1 MAGFVYFGKNIETFE
16 NELRAD
22 YDNNW
27 ICEELYLTSSVV
39 STDKATEL
47 DALNLKK
54 ERNENNTSTSKYNCM
69 GYALDF
75 YGWGLPV
82 SMDYETPQDILEEL
96 GIEPNE
102 ELEDDLSEAIYVL
115 DYGCPLMMDLAVKR
129 MLEAFDGKLRR
140 IYDINEAREDEIV
153 VIYRGGEGDFHFAK
167 IEDGI
172 ISHKR
177 GSSLITTEG
186 NLSDCFQERYY
197 SDNVLFARSF

>member
-1 MAGFVYFGKNIETFE
+1 MAGLVYFGKNIETFE
-16 NELRAD
+16 NKLRAD

-54 ERNENNTSTSKYNCM
+54 ERNENNTSTFEYNCM

-75 YGWGLPV
+75 YGWGLPI
-82 SMDYETPQDILEEL
+82 SMYYETPQDILEEL
-96 GIEPNE
+96 GIEPSE

-177 GSSLITTEG
+177 GNCLITAEE